1 METLA
6 YVVSLE
12 SGVSNEPSWQ
22 EDSSYEK
29 INDVEDNLL
38 FNSYF
43 VEIMMTIM
51 LILYM
56 FL

>member
-12 SGVSNEPSWQ
+12 SGVSNKPSWQ
-22 EDSSYEK
+22 EDSSYGK
-29 INDVEDNLL
+29 INDVEDNLV
-38 FNSYF
+38 FCSFF
-43 VEIMMTIM
+43 VEITMTIM

>member
-22 EDSSYEK
+22 EDSSYGK

-38 FNSYF
+38 FSSYF